1 MSSQE
6 SNTEEKYELVFL
18 LHYQIYSNLYSQ
30 YPYLKAQEGNRTPYQ
45 EIDWSGDVCL
55 KIYPKFEEVII
66 SLVQ

>member
-30 YPYLKAQEGNRTPYQ
+30 YPYLKAQEGNRALYQ
-45 EIDWSGDVCL
+45 EIDWSGDACL
-55 KIYPKFEEVII
+55 IITPKFEEVII
-66 SLVQ
+66 SFVQ